1 MFDGAGLPVTC
12 FSIHLY
18 NTCVQVEFV
27 LNLEC
32 PEDVL
37 IGRLLQRGKTS
48 GRADDSLDVIKKR
61 FQTAQQETLPI
72 LEHFQALGKVKT
84 IVSDKPVEAVYQ
96 EVAGLFVSV
105 LFPWEV

>member
-1 MFDGAGLPVTC
+1 
-12 FSIHLY
+12 
-18 NTCVQVEFV
+18 VQVEFI

-61 FQTAQQETLPI
+61 FATAQHETTPI
-72 LEHFQALGKVKT
+72 LEHYHALGKVKT
-84 IVSDKPVEAVYQ
+84 VVSDKPVEDVYQ